1 MASLD
6 LINVQKSFG
15 RVKILHDI
23 SIGLQDGEF
32 LVLVGP
38 SGCGKSTLMNIIAG
52 LEEPSGG
59 TLRLRGPRHHAAARR
74 PNATS
79 RWCSSPTRCT
89 RT

>member
-6 LINVQKSFG
+6 LVNVQKSFG
-15 RVKILHDI
+15 PVKILHDI
-23 SIGLQDGEF
+23 SIGLKDGEF

-59 TLRLRGPRHHAAARR
+59 RLRLEGRDITTSRR
-74 PNATS
+74 RTATS